1 MKEKK
6 IEPKQNV
13 GKIFLE
19 ELTGTGQNKKK
30 KKLGQIILIPLLA
43 IVTGLIIGAFFIMF
57 TTVSVYTAFKTSFG
71 AGILA
76 ALSSV
81 GKAYGGLL
89 SGAFG
94 NPYTIVTA
102 ISSGDQT
109 AILQAFRPITESLVT
124 STPYIFA
131 GLALALGF
139 RAGVLNIGA
148 EGQVFMGA
156 VLSTYLGYSIV
167 GLPSI
172 LHIPIALLGGA
183 VGGAIWG
190 FIPGWLKA
198 KTGAHEVITCIMMN
212 YIAFRLSD
220 FLLLGPMKR
229 PGTPNP
235 VSPTIQPSAFLPKFF
250 PNPIRLH
257 LGFFIALAI
266 AALVYWIL
274 FKTTWGFNFRTVG
287 ANPHAAK
294 YAGITVASSI
304 MIAMAISGGLAGLAG
319 ANDVLGV
326 NHNLAQS
333 FSSGYGFDSIALALL
348 GNNHP
353 VGVVFAA
360 LLFGT
365 LRSGAISMQLA
376 SGVPPDIISVL
387 QAVILM
393 FIAAPAIIRTIYRLK
408 EPKNI
413 EEEIAR
419 KEVKAD
425 S

>member
-1 MKEKK
+1 MKEKEK
-6 IEPKQNV
+6 KQKPDV
-13 GKIFLE
+13 GKIFIE
-19 ELTGTGQNKKK
+19 ELTGTGPVKDKKK
-30 KKLGQIILIPLLA
+30 RRNQTVLIAFLA
-43 IVTGLIIGAFFIMF
+43 IITGLVIGALFIMF

-71 AGILA
+71 AGIVEA
-76 ALSSV
+76 FSV
-81 GKAYGGLL
+81 VGRAYGGLL

-94 NPYTIVTA
+94 NPYTVITA
-102 ISSGDQT
+102 ISSGNAL
-109 AILQAFRPITESLVT
+109 AIRQAFRPISESLVT

-156 VLSTYLGYSIV
+156 ILSTYIGYSIQGV
-167 GLPSI
+167 SPFI
-172 LHIPIALLGGA
+172 HIPLALLGGA
-183 VGGAIWG
+183 LGGAIWG

-220 FLLLGPMKR
+220 FLLMGPMKR

-250 PNPIRLH
+250 ADPLRIH
-257 LGFFIALAI
+257 LGFFIALAV
-266 AALVYWIL
+266 AALVYWLL

-287 ANPHAAK
+287 ANPFAAK
-294 YAGITVASSI
+294 YAGINVQRNI
-304 MIAMAISGGLAGLAG
+304 MIAMAVSGALAGLAG

-326 NHNLAQS
+326 NHSLAQS

-348 GNNHP
+348 GNSHP

-376 SGVPPDIISVL
+376 AGVPPDIISVL
-387 QAVILM
+387 QAIILM

-408 EPKNI
+408 EPNKI

-419 KEVKAD
+419 KEA
-425 S
+425 